1 MEMVLSNG
9 FCEMDQ
15 EEVISTDGGLIILPQ
30 YIGYRTG
37 VYLRNLIEYNMQV
50 AEINGY
56 NDTVTSNG
64 RADLVKS
71 YPEKPTW

>member
-1 MEMVLSNG
+1 MEFAAKN
-9 FCEMDQ
+9 
-15 EEVISTDGGLIILPQ
+15 STSFAELKNDEIFDTYGGNVNAYL
-30 YIGYRTG
+30 GARTG
-37 VYLRNLIEYNMQV
+37 IYLANLIMYNIQV

-64 RADLVKS
+64 RPDLIKD